1 MLVLNE
7 SKAPAT
13 ILSEGLKHHIDTNK
27 PLTEH
32 LYRAGSRAYF
42 DLFAEARSLYSRGIL
57 EFTHEDDVALLTETN
72 LGHFGMFEGKK
83 VPLDFP
89 IELNEEMDLEDEL
102 ANMEFGMDYDQLG
115 PGEKEWVRDEMDNM
129 SMNEVEEFST
139 YEQRMVNQI
148 RRALKDGTSI
158 FKLPMKTQDFYRKN
172 KDRLNESDSKYPDFD
187 LNKNIKYQDTSIS
200 SGMWR
205 YTGKEQGGKGVYRN
219 LMNDQFLG
227 FSSDDFDFFKK
238 HLGSHFDISESLNE
252 NNLLRQAKLSSE
264 EYQRAKRLKDFN
276 ADDYEWNST
285 EDLYV
290 KEKKSKFK
298 KAGEVSGF
306 DMRGI
311 DEVDR
316 YSGFDRNPEDPDS
329 EPFEPTG
336 SVAEFREDLR
346 ALFGKFKGDLKNPEF
361 IKGVAQI
368 MVNWKALLRSQLDE
382 NKKAKK
388 LNENFEMGDRVK
400 LTPDYE
406 ETPGEVFTITQT
418 SGNKYFI
425 ADEDGRGWYTYGDQ
439 LVMADDEYINEAKKK
454 KAKKKDN
461 RPIGKPMRSSSGGKA
476 YKVYVKDPKTK
487 KVKTVRFG
495 SGGLRAKINDSKA
508 RAAFAARH
516 KCSQKKDRTKA
527 GYWSC
532 RLPRYAKL
540 LGLKSSFSGFW

>member
-1 MLVLNE
+1 MCKKCGCNTCETESTALILNE
-7 SKAPAT
+7 SKAPRA

-89 IELNEEMDLEDEL
+89 MLEEESNMPSQEEVDKFFSITQNEMHYLNSKPVRGQEKTFNKMEIEPWDEYDLSNWNALVRKKESGRPPFGESLLGKMGDSIKKGLKSLSLNPIKQAKLSSKMFKNLYRAPSVYRGVFQAIEFKRGED
-102 ANMEFGMDYDQLG
+102 
-115 PGEKEWVRDEMDNM
+115 
-129 SMNEVEEFST
+129 
-139 YEQRMVNQI
+139 
-148 RRALKDGTSI
+148 KDGNVTQTPRTSEESKKYYFSI
-158 FKLPMKTQDFYRKN
+158 FKKSPDLAKKLAKIDPALRGWY
-172 KDRLNESDSKYPDFD
+172 KDVSGEE
-187 LNKNIKYQDTSIS
+187 IK
-200 SGMWR
+200 
-205 YTGKEQGGKGVYRN
+205 
-219 LMNDQFLG
+219 
-227 FSSDDFDFFKK
+227 
-238 HLGSHFDISESLNE
+238 ESLDE
-252 NNLLRQAKLSSE
+252 NNLLKQAKLSSE
-264 EYQRAKRLKDFN
+264 EYQKAKKLKDFN
-276 ADDYEWNST
+276 KDDYEWNST
-285 EDLYV
+285 ESLYV

-298 KAGEVSGF
+298 KHGEMSGF

-311 DEVDR
+311 DEEE
-316 YSGFDRNPEDPDS
+316 S
-329 EPFEPTG
+329 
-336 SVAEFREDLR
+336 
-346 ALFGKFKGDLKNPEF
+346 LKER
-361 IKGVAQI
+361 I
-368 MVNWKALLRSQLDE
+368 VNIL
-382 NKKAKK
+382 
-388 LNENFEMGDRVK
+388 
-400 LTPDYE
+400 
-406 ETPGEVFTITQT
+406 
-418 SGNKYFI
+418 
-425 ADEDGRGWYTYGDQ
+425 
-439 LVMADDEYINEAKKK
+439 EA

-461 RPIGKPMRSSSGGKA
+461 RPIGKPMRDTSGGKA

-516 KCSQKKDRTKA
+516 KCSTKKDRTKA